1 MAQVL
6 DLDAL
11 LLLTGCLLHLAGV
24 VIGTTI
30 WGAYWVEA
38 DVGTVDVADTP
49 NEQNKYPCYSKPSDY
64 QSQKSKIMKT
74 EILIKMRESLFWKRC
89 FVCLAAGDKFIQGLK
104 VRQQKNPTFALR
116 QNAGPCIVILFKLG
130 FRLIQ
135 FDTIA
140 NVFNFCKR
148 KKKREAAPRAWLTND
163 VLLQR
168 QEAINNERTVD
179 NKAVH
184 FNVVEKTA
192 HTHIQFKLSGVE
204 FIGDKIE

>member
-30 WGAYWVEA
+30 WGAHWVEA

-64 QSQKSKIMKT
+64 QSQKLKIMKT
-74 EILIKMRESLFWKRC
+74 EILIKVREFLFWKRC
-89 FVCLAAGDKFIQGLK
+89 FVCLAAGDKFIRGLK
-104 VRQQKNPTFALR
+104 VRQEKPYICIW

-148 KKKREAAPRAWLTND
+148 KKRAATPRAWLTND

-192 HTHIQFKLSGVE
+192 HTHTQFKLSGVE